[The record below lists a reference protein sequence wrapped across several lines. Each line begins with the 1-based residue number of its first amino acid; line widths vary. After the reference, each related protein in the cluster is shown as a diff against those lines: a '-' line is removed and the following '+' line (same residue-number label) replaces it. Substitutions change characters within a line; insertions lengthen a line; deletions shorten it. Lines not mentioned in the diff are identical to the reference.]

1 MIDFR
6 KMRFYIITI
15 YSIVYVNNKMI
26 VTIKNLTKRRLE
38 KEMFSEGKS
47 KAFSEKMLDMLN
59 HGALSLMV
67 SIGHRTG
74 LFDTMNRLAPASSE
88 QIAVSAGLN
97 ERYVREWLGA
107 MVTGRIV
114 EYDPVRTTYSLPPE
128 HAKWLTR
135 QTPADNIAVFA
146 QYISVMG
153 TVEDQ
158 IVDCFKKGGGV
169 PYSEFKRFHAVM
181 TEDSGQTVV
190 SSLIDHI
197 IPLVPGLRQSLEK
210 GIEVIDVG
218 CGSGFALQLL
228 AENFPNSNFFG
239 FDLSDE
245 AINAARKK
253 AHRIGNLNFET
264 KDTREWDEFD
274 KYDLITTF
282 DAIHD
287 QADPQGVLMKI
298 CQALKPDGV
307 YLMQDIAASSQ
318 VNKNIDHPVGPF
330 LYTISC
336 MHCMTVSLAQNGA
349 GLGTMWGK
357 ELACEMLEGAG
368 FTHIEIKQLP
378 HDFQNYYYIVRK

>member
-1 MIDFR
+1 
-6 KMRFYIITI
+6 
-15 YSIVYVNNKMI
+15 
-26 VTIKNLTKRRLE
+26 
-38 KEMFSEGKS
+38 
-47 KAFSEKMLDMLN
+47 
-59 HGALSLMV
+59 
-67 SIGHRTG
+67 
-74 LFDTMNRLAPASSE
+74 MNRLAPASSE

-114 EYDPVRTTYSLPPE
+114 EYNPVRITYSLQPE

-135 QTPADNIAVFA
+135 QTPADNIAVFT

-153 TVEDQ
+153 AVEDQ
-158 IVDCFKKGGGV
+158 VVDCFKKGGGV
-169 PYSEFKRFHAVM
+169 PYSEFKRFHDVM

-197 IPLVPGLRQSLEK
+197 IPLVPDLRQSLEK

-239 FDLSDE
+239 FDLSEE
-245 AINAARKK
+245 AISTAKKK
-253 AHRIGNLNFET
+253 AHQLGNLNFET
-264 KDTREWDEFD
+264 KDTREWDELD
-274 KYDLITTF
+274 KYDLISTF

-287 QADPQGVLMKI
+287 QADPQRVLMKI

-357 ELACEMLEGAG
+357 ELACEMLEKAG
-368 FTHIEIKQLP
+368 FTDIEIKQLP
-378 HDFQNYYYIVRK
+378 HDFQNYFYIVRK